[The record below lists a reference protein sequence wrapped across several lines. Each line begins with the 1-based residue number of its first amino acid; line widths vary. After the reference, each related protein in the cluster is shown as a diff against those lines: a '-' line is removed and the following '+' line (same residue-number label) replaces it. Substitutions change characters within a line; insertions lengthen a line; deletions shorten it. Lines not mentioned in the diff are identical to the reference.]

1 MLLLAVPWLLLA
13 IVAMRAA
20 RPDHAGVRRRT
31 AERQARRI
39 VPPPSAMAEGES
51 RLSMMSDPPLPPEMA
66 DSMARTPGAAS
77 ACAMPEM
84 AVPAADEP
92 AVDEFAADDASS
104 RRAVEQRLV
113 TALETAEANNDQ
125 VGLARDSVELAR
137 LLIARNAQPAAE
149 VLLRKAVIVARRA
162 KLPETHA
169 EARIELAELARAGGD
184 LTSAC
189 EHWQMAKLMFHET
202 GRRGDQDRMADV
214 MRQNRCPTDWV
225 LTGF

>member
-20 RPDHAGVRRRT
+20 RPDHARVRRPIADRE
-31 AERQARRI
+31 ERRFA
-39 VPPPSAMAEGES
+39 PAHTSNDDGES
-51 RLSMMSDPPLPPEMA
+51 PLSMMSEPPPAPEIL
-66 DSMARTPGAAS
+66 DSMARTPEQAS
-77 ACAMPEM
+77 SYAMSQLP
-84 AVPAADEP
+84 VVSLDEP
-92 AVDEFAADDASS
+92 ALDEVDS
-104 RRAVEQRLV
+104 RLALEQRLMS
-113 TALETAEANNDQ
+113 ALETAQANNDQ

-137 LLIARNAQPAAE
+137 LLLARDARPAAE
-149 VLLRKAVIVARRA
+149 VLLRKAVMVARRA

-169 EARIELAELARAGGD
+169 EARIELAELARADGD

-214 MRQNRCPTDWV
+214 MRQNRCPTDWI